1 MSVSYNSCYVIDNK
15 GNLYGIEDYGN
26 YSIFSNDN
34 RIKQWT
40 NIPLPK
46 NNKKFIQCANGDSHL
61 ICLVEDNKGNYI
73 QKEIIIFEVFQL
85 IIEIWILYQI

>member
-61 ICLVEDNKGNYI
+61 ICLVEDNKR
-73 QKEIIIFEVFQL
+73 KRK
-85 IIEIWILYQI
+85 LY